1 MLRWMPDVLDV
12 IVIGAGPAGLS
23 AALVLGRIRR
33 RVLVIDSGKPR
44 NAPSAASHSFFTRD
58 GTPPA
63 ELLRIGR
70 EQLRPYGVEVL
81 DAEVVDAFREGDAF
95 TVVLG
100 DGPDGSRRSARRLLL
115 ATGVV
120 DALPDIEGLQDLWG
134 RGVFHCAYCHGW
146 EVRDR
151 PLAVRANGD
160 SAAEIV
166 ALVRCLSQD
175 VVLCTDGPADLGGD
189 RQLLDRNGV
198 PIREERIVRV
208 EGRDG
213 HLERIVFAD
222 GSALPRHALFL
233 PTLPRQHS
241 DLAERLGCELSD
253 FGFVQVNADGLT
265 TTPGVYAA
273 GDLAL
278 RRHQVVVASA
288 DGAIAGIAINHDLTW
303 GDFGA
308 CLTP

>member
-1 MLRWMPDVLDV
+1 MLRHMHDVLDV

-23 AALVLGRIRR
+23 AALVLGRICR

-44 NAPSAASHSFFTRD
+44 NAPSPASHSFFTRD
-58 GTPPA
+58 GITPA

-70 EQLRPYGVEVL
+70 EQLRPYNVEVL
-81 DAEVVDAFREGDAF
+81 DAEVTDAFREGDAF

-100 DGPDGSRRSARRLLL
+100 DGSEGSRRSARHLLL

-120 DALPDIEGLQDLWG
+120 DPLPDIEGLRELWG
-134 RGVFHCAYCHGW
+134 TGVVHCAYCHGW
-146 EVRDR
+146 EVRDQ
-151 PLAVRANGD
+151 PLAVYANGD

-166 ALVRCLSQD
+166 ALVRCLSRD
-175 VVLCTDGPADLGGD
+175 VVLCTDGPADLGD
-189 RQLLDRNGV
+189 HREILNRNGIPV
-198 PIREERIVRV
+198 REETIVRV
-208 EGRDG
+208 EGKDG

-222 GSALPRHALFL
+222 GPALSRHTLFL

-241 DLAERLGCELSD
+241 DLAERLGCELTGFGLVKVDSD
-253 FGFVQVNADGLT
+253 GRT
-265 TTPGVYAA
+265 TVPGVYAA

-288 DGAIAGIAINHDLTW
+288 DGAIAGIAINHELAW
-303 GDFGA
+303 EELEKGA
-308 CLTP
+308 ST

>member
-1 MLRWMPDVLDV
+1 MYDII
-12 IVIGAGPAGLS
+12 IVGAGPAGLS
-23 AALVLGRIRR
+23 AALVLGRVCR

-44 NAPSAASHSFFTRD
+44 NAPSPTSHSFFTRD
-58 GTPPA
+58 GVPGT
-63 ELLRIGR
+63 ELRRIGR
-70 EQLRPYGVEVL
+70 EQLQPYGVEVL
-81 DAEVVDAFREGDAF
+81 DAEVAEALREGEAF

-100 DGPDGSRRSARRLLL
+100 DGSRRSARRLLL

-120 DALPDIEGLQDLWG
+120 DPLPEIEGLRELWG
-134 RGVFHCAYCHGW
+134 QGIFHCAYCHGW
-146 EVRDR
+146 EVRGE
-151 PLAVRANGD
+151 PLAVLADGE

-166 ALVRCLSQD
+166 ALVRCLSRD
-175 VVLCTDGPADLGGD
+175 VVLCTHGSADLGED
-189 RQLLDRNGV
+189 RERLGRNGI

-222 GSALPRHALFL
+222 GTELPRRALFL

-241 DLAERLGCELSD
+241 DLAERLGCVLTDYGLVKVDS
-253 FGFVQVNADGLT
+253 AGLT
-265 TTPGVYAA
+265 TVPGVYAA

-288 DGAIAGIAINHDLTW
+288 DGAIAGIAINHELAW
-303 GDFGA
+303 EE
-308 CLTP
+308 LP